1 MSITYDLPESA
12 GKTGSDAS
20 GYELIKSLIK
30 RDPSEAELIIISN
43 LLYEEPEI
51 LHSRKKLANLIDYR
65 KPVLKVKDDSS
76 SGAVELSGEHACI
89 FSIISGGEFG
99 EQEDTGVNTMERG
112 ILGIIAGGG
121 RPVAHIFSMNY
132 KPPGSGDMLYNMW
145 EYSYNTGIPLIKG
158 NIRYQKDPG
167 RKPALYLMTL
177 GITGRE
183 RLAASGSK
191 DAGHPV
197 FLVGSSGTDK
207 KFRNN
212 IWSFIKEKYSD
223 NRKVTDVLNHLKGKF
238 IIEAI
243 LELFDNN
250 VISAVSVVGKKGI
263 IGAAVN
269 TLAGNDTGMKLDI
282 DKLCDFSSRDNSYK
296 MLYEYLPGSVLI
308 IVDKTR
314 KELAENIL
322 NKWLT
327 DYYVIG
333 ETSKQH
339 NISCYIN
346 NKSVADIPLELLL
359 NKQPAVRKEEKESPD
374 REFNIVSISAE
385 DIIEPGNYKEV
396 AMEIIKQPEV
406 FGKAIIFEQSGLLKG
421 TVNMNINFPSDSGIV
436 KLNELSK
443 SLAAAISS
451 NSRYLLSDIKTGTI
465 IIIAKAIRDI
475 VCSGSEPLAMSICL
489 NIYKAGKKYFRE
501 QFELVYDGVEEAINR
516 FNIPLANF
524 SIRLISNDYNTING
538 NTLAVVPA
546 VSVTGE
552 FKSCRYYTAIAF
564 RDKGHMIYLIGRSG
578 NDFASSEYLKV
589 IHGIKQSPSP
599 LIDINVESRLHNT
612 VKGLIK
618 NHLIISAH
626 NISEGGLFFALLES
640 AMAEQYGF
648 DITSPAEVRLDS
660 FLFGES
666 QGRIIVS
673 VSPIRETE
681 FIDFMIQ
688 QDFPFSALGHVTK
701 EEIRIDDISYGSINE
716 YIDLYNAVIRSY
728 HA

>member
-1 MSITYDLPESA
+1 MSVTYDIPESA
-12 GKTGSDAS
+12 DKAGSDAS
-20 GYELIKSLIK
+20 GYELVKSLIK

-51 LHSRKKLANLIDYR
+51 IHSRKKLANLIDYR
-65 KPVLKVKDDSS
+65 KPVLKVKDNSY
-76 SGAVELSGEHACI
+76 SGAVELSGKHACLLN
-89 FSIISGGEFG
+89 IISGDEFG
-99 EQEDTGVNTMERG
+99 EQEDTGANTMAGG
-112 ILGIIAGGG
+112 ILGIVAASG
-121 RPVAHIFSMNY
+121 RPVAHIFSVNY
-132 KPPGSGDMLYNMW
+132 KPSGLGDLLNNMC
-145 EYSYNTGIPLIKG
+145 EYSDNTGIPLIKG
-158 NIRYQKDPG
+158 KICYQKDPG
-167 RKPALYLMTL
+167 RKPALNLMTL

-183 RLAASGSK
+183 RLTASGNTES
-191 DAGHPV
+191 GQPV
-197 FLVGSSGTDK
+197 FLVGFSGPDK
-207 KFRNN
+207 KFRDN
-212 IWSFIKEKYSD
+212 IWSFIKEKYPD
-223 NRKVTDVLNHLKGKF
+223 NRKLSDVLNHLKGKF
-238 IIEAI
+238 LIEGV
-243 LELFDNN
+243 LELFDNDI
-250 VISAVSVVGKKGI
+250 ISAASVVGKKGI
-263 IGAAVN
+263 IEAAVN
-269 TLAGNDTGMKLDI
+269 MLAGNDTGMKLDI
-282 DKLCDFSSRDNSYK
+282 DKLCDFSSGENSYK
-296 MLYEYLPGSVLI
+296 MLCEYLPGSVLI

-327 DYYVIG
+327 EYCVIG

-346 NKSVADIPLELLL
+346 NKSVADIPLKLLL
-359 NKQPAVRKEEKESPD
+359 DKQPAVRKEEKESPD

-385 DIIEPGNYKEV
+385 DIIESGNYKEV

-436 KLNELSK
+436 KFNELSK
-443 SLAAAISS
+443 SLAAVISS

-475 VCSGSEPLAMSICL
+475 ICSGSEPLAMSICL
-489 NIYKAGKKYFRE
+489 KIYKAGNKYFRE
-501 QFELVYDGVEEAINR
+501 QFELVYDGVEEAINQ
-516 FNIPLANF
+516 FNIPLA
-524 SIRLISNDYNTING
+524 SYSVSLISDDYNTTNG
-538 NTLAVVPA
+538 NTLAVVPT

-552 FKSCRYYTAIAF
+552 LKSSKNYTAIAF

-612 VKGLIK
+612 VKGLKK

-660 FLFGES
+660 FLFGEA
-666 QGRIIVS
+666 QGRIIVT

-701 EEIRIDDISYGSINE
+701 EEIRIDDISYGSIIE